1 MLSLKLLKIENR
13 LKDGQNISSRICL
26 NSENLWFSVNQI
38 IVSHIFYILQFC
50 YIFFAHLNLFAI
62 SVELWNIVYCGF
74 TEYRLFLF
82 YLKMS
87 ISFQNRWICLQYLI
101 WSFFKLAFSKHI
113 LVLFL
118 FFHSLRFYCF

>member
-13 LKDGQNISSRICL
+13 LKDGQNISPRICL

-74 TEYRLFLF
+74 TEYR
-82 YLKMS
+82 
-87 ISFQNRWICLQYLI
+87 
-101 WSFFKLAFSKHI
+101 
-113 LVLFL
+113 
-118 FFHSLRFYCF
+118 